1 MRFKYTVSFTAKEM
15 DEGVLRDAFDRL
27 GASELKFIRSREDQ
41 SESSLS
47 KTQKAVM
54 SILADDKPHW
64 RRDIVEIW
72 VHNDFE
78 RGSRNERLMK
88 ADFAWV
94 WDREAAPGA

>member
-1 MRFKYTVSFTAKEM
+1 
-15 DEGVLRDAFDRL
+15 
-27 GASELKFIRSREDQ
+27 
-41 SESSLS
+41 
-47 KTQKAVM
+47 M